1 MGLLISVVIPVY
13 NAGAHL
19 RACLAALAASN
30 RQPLECIVVDDG
42 STDGSAEYA
51 RQAGAAVLSTG
62 GRSGPARAR
71 NIGARAARGDILFF
85 LDSDVS
91 VHADTLD
98 RVARGFEEDA
108 SLHALIGSYDS
119 SPGSK
124 DFLSQY
130 KNLMHCYVHQ
140 KGKSAACTFWSGCGA
155 IRRDVFLKHAGF
167 DESYGRPAIEDI
179 ELGYRLRTAGS
190 KVILDKDILVTHLK
204 RWTFWGLLKTD
215 ILDRGI
221 PWTELILRDRNMP
234 NDLNLELSQR
244 VSVALAFLL
253 VGVTVTAAV
262 YWGAYFLVPLMALLL
277 LLLSHYW
284 LEFAT
289 GRKSALVLLALGSL
303 VALIVWLAVRNHMRY
318 IVYPLLLGCLLLLL
332 RHRYGD
338 TPDAGRRSFP
348 ELIVAVYIV
357 GTTAYMAAHLPAH
370 WIIFSFFVIG
380 ALLVVINNRFY
391 LFLAAKRGRLF
402 ALAAL
407 PFHLLYHLYNG
418 FSFIAGI
425 AHYYWMKLLHKDASA
440 SLAESE
446 DVPIQ
451 AKMR

>member
-1 MGLLISVVIPVY
+1 MGSLISVVIPVY
-13 NAGAHL
+13 NAVAHL
-19 RACLAALAASN
+19 RTCLAALAASS

-42 STDGSAEYA
+42 STDGSAEAA
-51 RQAGAAVLSTG
+51 REAGAVVLSTG
-62 GRSGPARAR
+62 GRAGPARAR
-71 NIGARAARGDILFF
+71 NVGAQAARGDVLFF
-85 LDSDVS
+85 LDSDVC

-98 RVARGFEEDA
+98 RVAHGFEDDP
-108 SLHALIGSYDS
+108 SLDALIGSYDT

-155 IRRDVFLKHAGF
+155 IRREVFLKHAGF

-179 ELGYRLRTAGS
+179 ELGYRLRTAGC
-190 KVILDKDILVTHLK
+190 KVTLDKDILVTHLK

-221 PWTELILRDRNMP
+221 PWTELILRDRHMP

-253 VGVTVTAAV
+253 VGVTVAAAV

-277 LLLSHYW
+277 LLLSRYW

-289 GRKSALVLLALGSL
+289 GRKSAPVLLALGAL
-303 VALIVWLAVRNHMRY
+303 VGLIVWLAVRHNLRY
-318 IVYPLLLGCLLLLL
+318 IVYPLLLGCLLLLV
-332 RHRYGD
+332 RHRYDGNA
-338 TPDAGRRSFP
+338 PERGRSIP
-348 ELIVAVYIV
+348 ELVAAVYMV
-357 GTTAYMAAHLPAH
+357 ATTVYLGARLPHH
-370 WIIFSFFVIG
+370 WIIFSFFAIG
-380 ALLVVINNRFY
+380 VLLVVINNRFY

-425 AHYYWMKLLHKDASA
+425 THYSWMRLLHRDTHMSR
-440 SLAESE
+440 AEAE
-446 DVPIQ
+446 RVPAE
-451 AKMR
+451 AKKR

>member
-1 MGLLISVVIPVY
+1 
-13 NAGAHL
+13 
-19 RACLAALAASN
+19 
-30 RQPLECIVVDDG
+30 
-42 STDGSAEYA
+42 
-51 RQAGAAVLSTG
+51 
-62 GRSGPARAR
+62 
-71 NIGARAARGDILFF
+71 
-85 LDSDVS
+85 
-91 VHADTLD
+91 
-98 RVARGFEEDA
+98 
-108 SLHALIGSYDS
+108 
-119 SPGSK
+119 
-124 DFLSQY
+124 
-130 KNLMHCYVHQ
+130 MHCYVHQ

-221 PWTELILRDRNMP
+221 PWTELILRDRHMP

-253 VGVTVTAAV
+253 VGVTVAAAV

-289 GRKSALVLLALGSL
+289 GRKSAPVLLALGSL

-318 IVYPLLLGCLLLLL
+318 IVYPLLLGCLLLLV

-338 TPDAGRRSFP
+338 TPDTRRRSFP

-357 GTTAYMAAHLPAH
+357 GTTAYMAAHLPYH

-425 AHYYWMKLLHKDASA
+425 AHYYWMRLLHKDASA
-440 SLAESE
+440 SLAEAK
-446 DVPIQ
+446 DVPVQ

>member
-1 MGLLISVVIPVY
+1 MGSLISVVIPVY
-13 NAGAHL
+13 NAAAHL
-19 RACLAALAASN
+19 RTCLAALALSS

-42 STDGSAEYA
+42 STDGSAEAA
-51 RQAGAAVLSTG
+51 RQAGAMVLSTG
-62 GRSGPARAR
+62 GRAGPARAR
-71 NIGARAARGDILFF
+71 NIGARAAHGDILFF

-91 VHADTLD
+91 VHADTLE

-108 SLHALIGSYDS
+108 SLDALIGSYDT
-119 SPGSK
+119 SPGAK

-155 IRRDVFLKHAGF
+155 IRREVFLKHAGF

-179 ELGYRLRTAGS
+179 ELGYRLRTSGS

-221 PWTELILRDRNMP
+221 PWTELILRDRYMP

-253 VGVTVTAAV
+253 VGVTVAAAV

-277 LLLSHYW
+277 LLLSRYW

-289 GRKSALVLLALGSL
+289 GRRSAPVLLALGSL
-303 VALIVWLAVRNHMRY
+303 VGLIVWLAVRNNMRY

-332 RHRYGD
+332 RHRYGE
-338 TPDAGRRSFP
+338 TPDSRRRNIP
-348 ELIVAVYIV
+348 ELIIAVYIL
-357 GTTAYMAAHLPAH
+357 GTTAYMAAHLPYH

-380 ALLVVINNRFY
+380 ALLIVINNRFY

-418 FSFIAGI
+418 FSFIAGT
-425 AHYYWMKLLHKDASA
+425 AHYYWTRQLHKGAHDAP
-440 SLAESE
+440 AEVQDS
-446 DVPIQ
+446 DLRP
-451 AKMR
+451 K